1 MYSLKRRVAKLEEDN
16 PGDWLDW
23 SDEELSRFLVLS
35 NKVLA
40 DDVMTDDEQGEL
52 RHLEQKAPPV
62 PPWMERMSLE
72 ELQAERD
79 RLESLS

>member
-40 DDVMTDDEQGEL
+40 DDVMTGDEQDEL
-52 RHLEQKAPPV
+52 RHLEQKAPP
-62 PPWMERMSLE
+62 PTDRMKQMSIE
-72 ELQAERD
+72 ELRAERD
-79 RLESLS
+79 RLEALL